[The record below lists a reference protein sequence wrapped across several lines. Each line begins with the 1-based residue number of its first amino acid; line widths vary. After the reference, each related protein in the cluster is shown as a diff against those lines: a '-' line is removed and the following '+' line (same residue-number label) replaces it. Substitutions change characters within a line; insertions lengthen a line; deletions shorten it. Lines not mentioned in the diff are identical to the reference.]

1 MIRRFS
7 GLLMLAGLLAQAAGA
22 EPRPEDPISPG
33 RQVYVAEGCIN
44 CHSQYVRPETRD
56 AGRWGPLR
64 PLAEALESSPPLLG
78 NRRQGPDLQNVANR
92 RSRAWQR
99 LHLQDP
105 RAITPGS
112 RMPGYAHL
120 FAGDGARGEALL
132 DYLDSL
138 GAETWDQHW
147 QAAGN
152 WSPPERVPLLAAP
165 AQHQLFVQW
174 CAACHGADGRG
185 QGALAGQLP
194 APPRD
199 LVAGTWR
206 FLAPAAGTGA
216 ERQALARTI
225 KYGVPGTTMA
235 GHEYLSDAEVV
246 ALAEYVQALR
256 QLAPLASAPAG
267 KREIAS
273 LARP

>member
-1 MIRRFS
+1 MIRWFS
-7 GLLMLAGLLAQAAGA
+7 GLLMLAGLLVRAGA
-22 EPRPEDPISPG
+22 EPHPVDAIGLG

-56 AGRWGPLR
+56 AGRWGPQR

-105 RAITPGS
+105 RGITPGS

-120 FAGDGARGEALL
+120 FADNDARGEALL

-138 GAETWDQHW
+138 GDETWDKHW
-147 QAAGN
+147 RAAWS
-152 WSPPERVPLLAAP
+152 WSPPEQVPVLAAA

-174 CAACHGADGRG
+174 CAACHG
-185 QGALAGQLP
+185 
-194 APPRD
+194 
-199 LVAGTWR
+199 
-206 FLAPAAGTGA
+206 
-216 ERQALARTI
+216 
-225 KYGVPGTTMA
+225 
-235 GHEYLSDAEVV
+235 
-246 ALAEYVQALR
+246 
-256 QLAPLASAPAG
+256 
-267 KREIAS
+267 
-273 LARP
+273 